1 MKNRLEHPDAEY
13 ALLARLIIDPDQ
25 LPEAVGRLAPGDFS
39 VADYAKVFEFVASRF
54 TASEP
59 IDSVVV
65 KAATG
70 ISFDPT
76 NLPAGATGP
85 IEGYITSIRDAA
97 VRRDV
102 IGILD
107 RARTRITSK
116 DDEPISVVES
126 AIDQIVQTSKAGTLT
141 VEQAIDAYHEAVKLR
156 GTEPAGMPYGIPK
169 LDEIL
174 MPAKAGRLIMIA
186 ARPSVGKTAL
196 AEWIVDNWAKNG
208 PVLFASLEMDSEELL
223 DRAISRDSGIPLEPI
238 IKGQV
243 KHEDLAQY
251 IEQRRQVP
259 IIYDTKSSTMS
270 AIRASAA
277 RTKLANGGRLAAVVI
292 DYMQLLGD
300 KDGGDNEVYRIANI
314 SHAAKRMARALG
326 CPVLGLV
333 QFSRAIESSDKPR
346 PPRLSD
352 MRDSGAL
359 EQDADVVIA
368 LVGDPQR
375 SLREAH
381 ILKQRQGRVGKV
393 TLWFHGET
401 QKWTDTQEG
410 QLEW

>member
-292 DYMQLLGD
+292 DYMQLLG
-300 KDGGDNEVYRIANI
+300 VR
-314 SHAAKRMARALG
+314 
-326 CPVLGLV
+326 
-333 QFSRAIESSDKPR
+333 
-346 PPRLSD
+346 
-352 MRDSGAL
+352 
-359 EQDADVVIA
+359 
-368 LVGDPQR
+368 
-375 SLREAH
+375 
-381 ILKQRQGRVGKV
+381 
-393 TLWFHGET
+393 
-401 QKWTDTQEG
+401 
-410 QLEW
+410 